1 MWAGREE
8 GVEVGREGEGRG
20 GKGKGE
26 GRGGVGWG
34 GWGHGVGAMGGE
46 GRAWRPYHA
55 HEVSAAV
62 LARQALLAVVL
73 LDHSAQAAAE
83 HDVGAVGLVPLP
95 AGQRLWGWAGHLAGS
110 PWLPESA
117 KQKKESI
124 LLTTC
129 FCFRKSLFSIKKH
142 VY

>member
-1 MWAGREE
+1 MAWAP
-8 GVEVGREGEGRG
+8 
-20 GKGKGE
+20 
-26 GRGGVGWG
+26 W
-34 GWGHGVGAMGGE
+34 GGE

-55 HEVSAAV
+55 HEVSSAV
-62 LARQALLAVVL
+62 LAHQALLAVLL

-95 AGQRLWGWAGHLAGS
+95 AGQRLWGWVGHLAGS